1 MRRGRR
7 VSLPPYLLQC
17 LADLVC
23 GQRRQVGV
31 RHCNRRL
38 AALLESHRRGRDL
51 DLEPTIASP
60 DLKRLARPQSQSLSQ
75 RLGNDDPPCS
85 VDGDSHATHNAM
97 EMTFNRRRS
106 CRRRKRASR
115 TPPPRPLR
123 RRSRAESTPSI
134 LTSSRSPASLSTNQ
148 PLLLESGAPEKRR
161 PRRLLSGRAPAP
173 PNRKRRGPGN
183 RPGPLRWRPSRGK
196 PPCHCLSPTG
206 RDAPPRR
213 RSAPCSRRTRCS
225 ACPRGRSVG

>member
-51 DLEPTIASP
+51 EPTIASP

-85 VDGDSHATHNAM
+85 VDGDSHGTHNAM
-97 EMTFNRRRS
+97 EMTLPQPL
-106 CRRRKRASR
+106 ASWR
-115 TPPPRPLR
+115 CAACEVGRPAHRCAGTRLTALQGGDSR
-123 RRSRAESTPSI
+123 VQMEKSPVNFAELLVNLVAEAIDLFIQRAEPFSDH
-134 LTSSRSPASLSTNQ
+134 LNL
-148 PLLLESGAPEKRR
+148 
-161 PRRLLSGRAPAP
+161 RA
-173 PNRKRRGPGN
+173 
-183 RPGPLRWRPSRGK
+183 
-196 PPCHCLSPTG
+196 
-206 RDAPPRR
+206 
-213 RSAPCSRRTRCS
+213 
-225 ACPRGRSVG
+225 